1 MLIFY
6 CKQKCSTFKNLN
18 CLGLFKGC
26 KYSNETMWNGIGDE
40 GAKNITQTLT
50 INTLTINNTLT
61 TLDLTVRFVYFWTT
75 KANAEL
81 IEIQHSKD
89 KKIGVEGAKEL
100 AEALKTNNTLTTLDL
115 TVRFVYF
122 LSNLEINDF
131 IEIQHSQG
139 NKIRDEGAKE
149 LTEALKTNN
158 TLTYLHLEVRFLHKR
173 KVLLKF
179 NQ

>member
-50 INTLTINNTLT
+50 INTLTI
-61 TLDLTVRFVYFWTT
+61 
-75 KANAEL
+75 
-81 IEIQHSKD
+81 
-89 KKIGVEGAKEL
+89 
-100 AEALKTNNTLTTLDL
+100 NNTLTTLDL

-179 NQ
+179 N